1 MYSAIERNK
10 IMPFAA
16 TWVDLEML
24 ILSEVSQR
32 RTSIIR
38 YHIYME
44 SNKKWYK
51 WAYIKNRNTDLKI
64 KLMVTKGDKWGEVTN

>member
-44 SNKKWYK
+44 SNKKMIQMSLYK
-51 WAYIKNRNTDLKI
+51 KQKHRS
-64 KLMVTKGDKWGEVTN
+64 

>member
-16 TWVDLEML
+16 PWVGLEML

-44 SNKKWYK
+44 SNK
-51 WAYIKNRNTDLKI
+51 NDTNE
-64 KLMVTKGDKWGEVTN
+64 LM